1 MAKGIGLQLASL
13 GSSRQGTAKYIPK
26 KNDKTRNSRK
36 KTPVKKTTSRV
47 YLGLPRWWP
56 GTPWPIRFA
65 PICEGTC

>member
-36 KTPVKKTTSRV
+36 KTHVKKNDISRILSITTLVARHSMAHTFCTH
-47 YLGLPRWWP
+47 L
-56 GTPWPIRFA
+56 
-65 PICEGTC
+65 